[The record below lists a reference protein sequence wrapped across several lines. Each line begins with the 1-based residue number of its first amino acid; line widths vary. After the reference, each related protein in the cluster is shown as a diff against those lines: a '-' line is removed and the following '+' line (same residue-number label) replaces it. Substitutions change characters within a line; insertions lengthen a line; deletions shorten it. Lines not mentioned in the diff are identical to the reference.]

1 MDKDDGKRR
10 LTDPKEFE
18 IIRDIYFPE
27 EIKDID
33 RDELDERLLA
43 RRKCNTQS
51 K

>member
-18 IIRDIYFPE
+18 IIRAIYFSE